1 MIEYNGSTPPVPPPT
16 PTDWI
21 YHTGANTQAEMENNA
36 NMVINFY
43 RNQGVADETIA
54 AILGNMQAESTI
66 QPLLTEAGGGG
77 GYGLV
82 QWTPKSSLINHA
94 SALGISDYNNGDN
107 QCQVVIQEI
116 IGASSI
122 REWYTTSGFISNYY
136 NSGATSDMIGIT
148 GDQFLNNSMNWTA
161 DKLAIMFMAGYERP
175 SYDPSINHYQ
185 ARMTYALN
193 WKSYMGGIIPP
204 PTPVTPAPIGNVE
217 LRFSRFGDYYG
228 TLYAYTNSLNQS
240 QKETNATYIMEYFL
254 DKGYSVNSII
264 VLISCM
270 DLISTLNPRLL
281 GIWNR

>member
-1 MIEYNGSTPPVPPPT
+1 
-16 PTDWI
+16 
-21 YHTGANTQAEMENNA
+21 
-36 NMVINFY
+36 MVGF
-43 RNQGVADETIA
+43 
-54 AILGNMQAESTI
+54 
-66 QPLLTEAGGGG
+66 
-77 GYGLV
+77 GLV

-107 QCQVVIQEI
+107 QCQVIIQEI

-148 GDQFLNNSMNWTA
+148 GDQFLNNSMNWPA

-175 SYDPSINHYQ
+175 SYDPSINHYS

-228 TLYAYTNSLNQS
+228 TLFAYTNSLNQS

-270 DLISTLNPRLL
+270 DLISTLNPGFWEYGTEDSDYALL
-281 GIWNR
+281 GWRKWEFTDWVFANSEFVWDYQDPSVIDNSLRKD